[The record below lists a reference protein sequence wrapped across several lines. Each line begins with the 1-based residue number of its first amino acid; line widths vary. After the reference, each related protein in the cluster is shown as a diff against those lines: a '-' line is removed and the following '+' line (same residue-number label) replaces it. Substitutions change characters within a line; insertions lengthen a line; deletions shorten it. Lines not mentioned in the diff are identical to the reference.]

1 MSTYQTALTQFGTD
15 YLPQVL
21 PEFRQ
26 AAARMLPFT
35 RGSAKQPAV
44 QPEHASETFEA
55 STEDTSLT
63 ASELWRAL
71 KDERIV
77 PHYHPQFDL
86 ASGRT
91 VAVEALARV
100 IDEEGRPIRPD
111 SFISEAESSGVI
123 VPLGRTMI
131 RQACR
136 ALACWRSSGRN
147 LQRIG
152 FNLSSRQLALDT
164 TLAPFVRRTAAEFGL
179 SPADLE
185 LELTESQFLETGC
198 LGLDTLRELKELGTR
213 IAIDDFGVNYAF
225 ISELESLDV
234 DTVKLHPSIIGRLAH
249 DSKAADLVR
258 FLVALSQDMGMHV
271 VAVGIETDPQI
282 EYLRKIGCQYG
293 QGYVHTRPI
302 PKAEIYRFL
311 QS

>member
-1 MSTYQTALTQFGTD
+1 MNDSA
-15 YLPQVL
+15 
-21 PEFRQ
+21 
-26 AAARMLPFT
+26 T
-35 RGSAKQPAV
+35 R
-44 QPEHASETFEA
+44 EA
-55 STEDTSLT
+55 SAEDRSLT

-77 PHYHPQFDL
+77 PHYHPQFNL

-111 SFISEAESSGVI
+111 RFISEAESSGVI
-123 VPLGRTMI
+123 VPLGRTII
-131 RQACR
+131 RQACE
-136 ALACWRSSGRN
+136 ALAGWRSSGRN
-147 LQRIG
+147 LQRVA

-164 TLAPFVRRTAAEFGL
+164 TLAPFVRRTVVEFGL

-225 ISELESLDV
+225 ISELASLDV
-234 DTVKLHPSIIGRLAH
+234 DTVKLHPSIVSRLPH
-249 DSKAADLVR
+249 EPKAADLVR
-258 FLVALSQDMGMHV
+258 FLIALSLDLGLHV
-271 VAVGIETDPQI
+271 VAMGIETDAQI
-282 EYLRKIGCQYG
+282 EHLQRFGCQYG
-293 QGYVHTRPI
+293 QGYVHTRPV
-302 PKAEIYRFL
+302 PSAEIYRFL